1 MPSPGRSQGPL
12 DPATK
17 VLEME
22 SLGVKVKNVQSCL
35 YQSCLL
41 CQETFYSVWLY
52 FIPAVLCATCA
63 TAGTQCEA
71 LLGAESDQH
80 GLQFC
85 MGGFGCGW
93 PWCGG
98 LTLPVFHPDWGS
110 GSWQAL

>member
-22 SLGVKVKNVQSCL
+22 SLGVKVYTFNRTCISPVCCVKKFLPLCL
-35 YQSCLL
+35 VKLQTR
-41 CQETFYSVWLY
+41 Q
-52 FIPAVLCATCA
+52 CATCA
-63 TAGTQCEA
+63 AAGIQCEA

-85 MGGFGCGW
+85 MGKFGCG
-93 PWCGG
+93 
-98 LTLPVFHPDWGS
+98 
-110 GSWQAL
+110 